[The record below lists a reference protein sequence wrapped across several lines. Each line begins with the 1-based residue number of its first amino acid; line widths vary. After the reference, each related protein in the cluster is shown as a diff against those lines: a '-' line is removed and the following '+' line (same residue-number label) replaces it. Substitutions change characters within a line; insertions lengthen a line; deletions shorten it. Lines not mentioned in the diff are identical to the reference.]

1 MKHGNIAVFVP
12 HRGCPHRCSF
22 CDQSAITGKSVM
34 PTPNDVR
41 SVCLQALRHAENR
54 CLELAFFGGS
64 FTAID
69 RQTMVALLDAAAPF
83 CKEGGFLGIRVST
96 RPDAIDAEVLSV
108 LAGRNVTAIEL
119 GVQSLDDVVLQS
131 NNRGHTAQ
139 QSIEA
144 AACIKAHGFSL
155 GLQMMIGLDNEKE
168 DGAMETARGLC
179 EMAPDTVRVYPVLVF
194 KGTQLEKRLREG
206 KYCPLSLEKAVEK
219 TARVLQ
225 LFEKTGVRVTR
236 VGLHADKSLETNLVA
251 GPWHPAF
258 RELCESAIMRE
269 RINQQLTAVCKGKI
283 EVVVRP
289 DDISRMVGHKGETK
303 KQLAKQGWMM
313 RVVPS
318 QAATPLTPIL
328 RSTEAVHCG

>member
-22 CDQSAITGKSVM
+22 CDQSAITGKVAM

-41 SVCLQALRHAENR
+41 TVCLQAQRYSQNR
-54 CLELAFFGGS
+54 RLELAFFGGS

-83 CKEGGFLGIRVST
+83 CKEGGLSGIRIST
-96 RPDAIDAEVLSV
+96 RPDAIDPEVLSV
-108 LAGRNVTAIEL
+108 LARHKVTAIEL
-119 GVQSLDDVVLQS
+119 GVQSLDDVVLQH

-139 QSIEA
+139 QSIDA
-144 AACIKAHGFSL
+144 AAGIKAHGFSL
-155 GLQMMIGLDNEKE
+155 GLQMMIGLDNENE
-168 DGAMETARGLC
+168 DGALKTARGLC
-179 EMAPDTVRVYPVLVF
+179 EMAPDTVRVYPVLVL
-194 KGTQLEKRLREG
+194 KGTLLEKRMREG
-206 KYCPLSLEKAVEK
+206 KYTPLSLEKAVEK

-225 LFEKTGVRVTR
+225 LFEKAGIRVTR
-236 VGLHADKSLETNLVA
+236 VGLHADKSLEANLVA

-269 RINQQLTAVCKGKI
+269 RISEQLTMACKGKI
-283 EVVVRP
+283 EVAVHP
-289 DDISRMVGHKGETK
+289 EDISRMVGHKGETK
-303 KQLAKQGWMM
+303 RQLEKQGWTM

-318 QAATPLTPIL
+318 QTAAPLTPIL